1 MMQRFGRASIL
12 LLVALFGFSAHAQT
26 KKIVFVAGP
35 KDHGAPGRHEHEKDL
50 RVLAYSLENSS
61 NVKGVTT
68 KVIVGQA
75 PRDLAELKDAAV
87 IVLESS
93 SDRAPKETHAL
104 FPNAATTDGKTY
116 DAETTA
122 FLNSFG
128 DLLKKG
134 TGLVVF
140 HYATWPQNEAARQ
153 YFLDWL
159 GGYWKSGTSTN
170 PVDEWTMT
178 PKAENHPIL
187 RGVKPWT
194 YREEV
199 FCRFFLPEEYPT
211 TPLLIG
217 TAAKRAD
224 LGPQVASWA
233 YQRKD
238 GGRAFVMG
246 GLDWHSNI
254 SIEDNRRFLLNGIVW
269 AAGMEVPAGGV
280 ASSLPEGM
288 VPR

>member
-1 MMQRFGRASIL
+1 MRPSQWISAAV
-12 LLVALFGFSAHAQT
+12 LVVLVSFSAYAQT

-61 NVKGVTT
+61 NLKGVTT
-68 KVIVGQA
+68 QVIVGQV
-75 PRDLAELKDAAV
+75 PRDLSQIRDAAV

-104 FPNAATTDGKTY
+104 FPNNAATDGKTY

-128 DLLKKG
+128 ELLKKG

-140 HYATWPQNEAARQ
+140 HYATWPQNEAGRQ
-153 YFLDWL
+153 YYLDWL
-159 GGYWKSGTSTN
+159 GGYYKQGVSAN
-170 PVDEWTMT
+170 PVDDWTMT

-199 FCRFFLPEEYPT
+199 FSKFVLPEEYKT
-211 TPLLIG
+211 IPLLIG
-217 TAAKRAD
+217 TPAKKVD
-224 LGPQVASWA
+224 YGPQVASWA
-233 YQRKD
+233 YERPG
-238 GGRAFVMG
+238 GGRGFVMG
-246 GLDWHSNI
+246 GLDWHSNML
-254 SIEDNRRFLLNGIVW
+254 IEDNRRFLLNGIVW

-280 ASSLPEGM
+280 ASTLPEGM
-288 VPR
+288 VPK

>member
-1 MMQRFGRASIL
+1 MYRFQRIL
-12 LLVALFGFSAHAQT
+12 ITVLVALFGLSAYAQT

-50 RVLAYSLENSS
+50 RILAYSLENST
-61 NVKGVTT
+61 NLKGVTT
-68 KVIVGQA
+68 QVIVGQV
-75 PRDLAELKDAAV
+75 PRDLSQLKDAAV

-104 FPNAATTDGKTY
+104 LPNVTTTDGKTY

-134 TGLVVF
+134 VGLVVF
-140 HYATWPQNEAARQ
+140 HYATWPQNEAGRQ
-153 YFLDWL
+153 YYLDWL
-159 GGYWKSGTSTN
+159 GGYYKSGTSVN
-170 PVDEWTMT
+170 PVDEWTMA

-199 FCRFFLPEEYPT
+199 FCRFVLPEEYPT
-211 TPLLIG
+211 VPLLVG
-217 TAAKRAD
+217 TPAKRTD
-224 LGPQVASWA
+224 VGPQVASWA

-238 GGRAFVMG
+238 GGRGFVMG
-246 GLDWHSNI
+246 GLDWHSNML
-254 SIEDNRRFLLNGIVW
+254 IEDNRRFLLNGIVW

-288 VPR
+288 VPK